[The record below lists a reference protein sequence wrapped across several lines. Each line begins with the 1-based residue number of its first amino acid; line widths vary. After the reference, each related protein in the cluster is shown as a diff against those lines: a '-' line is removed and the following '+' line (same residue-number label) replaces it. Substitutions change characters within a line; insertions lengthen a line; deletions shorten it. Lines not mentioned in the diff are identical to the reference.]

1 MRYDFDRII
10 DRRNTNCGKHDRNLI
25 NFGRDDVLSMWVA
38 DMDFP
43 CPEPVVEAIRRRAEH
58 PIYGYSFAPDSLYE
72 AIVERMEK
80 RYGWKI
86 EKEWILFNA
95 GVVNGL
101 YSAIKAFTHPGDE
114 VIVQSPVY
122 YPFYSAI
129 KNNGCQVVH
138 NPLKLENGRYYVDF
152 EQLESLFEV
161 RTTFPARSPRIKALV
176 LCSPHNPTGRVFT
189 RDELQR
195 LAEICLKHDCLII
208 SDEIHCDLLVK
219 GARHTV
225 TSSLSPEIQ
234 QNTITLMSASKTY
247 NIAGLATSFV
257 IIPDQKLRRQYMNL
271 RAGHN
276 SGNVFGMVATEAAFR
291 YADDYLEQ
299 LQDYLHE
306 NRRLFTEYIRKHIPR
321 LKVIDG
327 EGTYLVWVD
336 MRDLG
341 MDNLELQEFM
351 RNEARLALDDGYA
364 FGPGGEGFQRFN
376 LACPRSIVE
385 EALHRL
391 EKAVNSL

>member
-257 IIPDQKLRRQYMNL
+257 IIPDQKLRRQYMICAL
-271 RAGHN
+271 GITA
-276 SGNVFGMVATEAAFR
+276 ATC
-291 YADDYLEQ
+291 
-299 LQDYLHE
+299 
-306 NRRLFTEYIRKHIPR
+306 
-321 LKVIDG
+321 
-327 EGTYLVWVD
+327 
-336 MRDLG
+336 
-341 MDNLELQEFM
+341 
-351 RNEARLALDDGYA
+351 LAW
-364 FGPGGEGFQRFN
+364 
-376 LACPRSIVE
+376 
-385 EALHRL
+385 
-391 EKAVNSL
+391 

>member
-257 IIPDQKLRRQYMNL
+257 IIPDQKLRRQYMDL

>member
-10 DRRNTNCGKHDRNLI
+10 DRRITNCGKHDRNLI